1 MIKNLVK
8 SLGMAVLM
16 VIFPV
21 AASVIIQVNN
31 IEDDT
36 IGYGIQ
42 AAFFAIASVIGFIL
56 YRKSTVNN
64 TKNSKIQKK
73 ELLWFIP
80 VVISELIVFASGV
93 NLSQE
98 IVYYVVLLIFTIF
111 VGISEELFF
120 RGIILNILKSKSL
133 KYAIFVSSILFSV
146 LHLTNLAGG
155 ISIRYAILQV
165 IFSFIFGIVAAQIT
179 VITKS
184 LLPAIVWHFSHDF
197 IAFVTGNEL
206 NTVTTIILVI
216 QCCILI
222 IYSFYLNKK
231 IR

>member
-8 SLGMAVLM
+8 SFGIAVLM

-56 YRKSTVNN
+56 YRKNVVNN
-64 TKNSKIQKK
+64 TKNRKMQKN
-73 ELLWFIP
+73 ELLWFVPI
-80 VVISELIVFASGV
+80 VISELIVFVSGV
-93 NLSQE
+93 NLSQD

-120 RGIILNILKSKSL
+120 RGIILNILKSKSS

-155 ISIRYAILQV
+155 ISIQYAILQV

-206 NTVTTIILVI
+206 NTVTTIILVT

-231 IR
+231 IG

>member
-1 MIKNLVK
+1 MVKNLVK
-8 SLGMAVLM
+8 SFGMAVLM
-16 VIFPV
+16 VIFPI

-56 YRKSTVNN
+56 YRKSTVDN

-80 VVISELIVFASGV
+80 IVISELIVFVSGV
-93 NLSQE
+93 NFSQE

-155 ISIRYAILQV
+155 ISIQYAILQV
-165 IFSFIFGIVAAQIT
+165 VFSFIFGIVAAQIT

-206 NTVTTIILVI
+206 NTITVIILVI

-222 IYSFYLNKK
+222 IYLFYLNKK
-231 IR
+231 LR